1 MSFNHVVAA
10 HLAQASFLVQER
22 VIGQDHHVHAHPHD
36 HIARALP
43 KGAIADR
50 PGGEGWVQGKAGP
63 ICDSTT
69 FEVTG
74 DRTVDKVCLNP
85 LHAKQEVCAWVVSK
99 KPYASCNQQGGVK
112 LTR

>member
-1 MSFNHVVAA
+1 M
-10 HLAQASFLVQER
+10 QER

-36 HIARALP
+36 HITRALP
-43 KGAIADR
+43 KGAVADR

-74 DRTVDKVCLNP
+74 DRTVDKVRTREL
-85 LHAKQEVCAWVVSK
+85 LFVGLVC
-99 KPYASCNQQGGVK
+99 Q
-112 LTR
+112 

>member
-1 MSFNHVVAA
+1 METDFHLMSCCSSMLLNTRDKDQFDETHKS
-10 HLAQASFLVQER
+10 HSLQER

-43 KGAIADR
+43 KGAVADR

-63 ICDSTT
+63 VCDSTT

-74 DRTVDKVCLNP
+74 DRTVDKVSRRFSVLLEKMLKSN
-85 LHAKQEVCAWVVSK
+85 
-99 KPYASCNQQGGVK
+99 
-112 LTR
+112 